1 MTMMHTMSLVAMALV
16 LSTGLSPLASAQ
28 QTYPVPPV
36 YSPPPSQEEPPLLSG
51 SPRQQP
57 SPGEGIQL
65 YTRPGSGEPA
75 PLPPPRTIP
84 HPGSSWGPSKADL
97 QEEDGPGWLPPG
109 GLIRIQESQGVRYA
123 SGGVGEGER
132 AELNALSNQFNLRL
146 LFAIQGSG
154 DYLADVQVN
163 IMGEDGRTAL
173 SAQSQGPWFF
183 TQLPPGAYRVEVS
196 VLNQTQQQTVR
207 VTGSRQSHLNFYWR

>member
-1 MTMMHTMSLVAMALV
+1 MIMMRTMSLTAMGLAL
-16 LSTGLSPLASAQ
+16 SIGLSPLASAQ
-28 QTYPVPPV
+28 QTYPAPPV
-36 YSPPPSQEEPPLLSG
+36 YSPPPSQEPPPLSG

-65 YTRPGSGEPA
+65 YTRPGPGKSA
-75 PLPPPRTIP
+75 PIPPPQTMP
-84 HPGSSWGPSKADL
+84 HSGSSWGPSEADL
-97 QEEDGPGWLPPG
+97 QEDEGPGWLPPG
-109 GLIRIQESQGVRYA
+109 GLVRVQESQGVRYV

-146 LFAIQGSG
+146 LFAMQGSG

-163 IMGEDGRTAL
+163 IMDEDGRTAL

-196 VLNQTQQQTVR
+196 VLNQTQQQTVH